1 MEAVS
6 VVDAHVHFWDPG
18 LLDYPWLDDL
28 PSLRRS
34 FLPADYSAA
43 IGEVPVERVIFVEA
57 NADVRQVRREVE
69 AVERLADTDP
79 RIAGI
84 IAFADCAQGFDSLI
98 ASPRLKGIRQNIQG
112 QPRGFALQP
121 DFVRSVREVGA
132 RGFTFDLCVTHD
144 Q

>member
-6 VVDAHVHFWDPG
+6 VVDAHVHFWDPR

-34 FLPADYSAA
+34 FLPADYSTA
-43 IGEVPVERVIFVEA
+43 IGDVPVERVVVGERSA
-57 NADVRQVRREVE
+57 HAMQARREVE

-98 ASPRLKGIRQNIQG
+98 ASPRLKGIRQN
-112 QPRGFALQP
+112 
-121 DFVRSVREVGA
+121 
-132 RGFTFDLCVTHD
+132 
-144 Q
+144 